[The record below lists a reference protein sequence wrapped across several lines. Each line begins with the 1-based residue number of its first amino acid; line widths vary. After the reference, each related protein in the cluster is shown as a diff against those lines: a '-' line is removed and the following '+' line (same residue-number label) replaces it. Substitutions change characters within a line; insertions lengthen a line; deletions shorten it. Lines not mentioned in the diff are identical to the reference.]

1 MNRANNRYMVSRIGF
16 INFYG
21 YINQTFNI
29 DEGIAGFI
37 GDNGSGKSVTT
48 LAALPN
54 LLTMDDITS
63 MNIGS
68 TEGNNRHISNY
79 FKYLKDAVPD
89 VGHTSYIWIEFKKE
103 DQYKNLVTAYRKNQ
117 NDTKKEGFVGKS
129 TDYQIDPNSDF
140 NDNSGA
146 ILSIREFKAKHNDQF
161 NAYSSQKSYQEAV
174 NDYLYGF
181 TNQEKFNDMIRKI
194 ISNANSQKKN
204 KNYKNS
210 LDECIAILNN
220 ALPNVEDHPQFVDNA
235 ENVIQIITNRRELE
249 RNKKE
254 IKSNIDNLNQIES
267 MISKINN
274 TIYHKQIMKNHDEL
288 KSIFEDAKKQKD
300 KNDKKINDFSNNI
313 DKAQSKLD
321 SNNTKIN
328 DNKNRINEINTT
340 INNYENSN
348 NMTKHKELTDQL
360 QYVVEQLEGL
370 EKRKNADSK
379 ELEKIKENA
388 TKYNSKIKENESIIN
403 DFSKYSR
410 QLDNHDVFDKS
421 DNFEN
426 ILKSYDSGLKKLKEL
441 KRNNKQY
448 LSDRDKQLMR
458 KNHTN
463 ELLQKENDKLSNEKD
478 RMFQS
483 LTSIVHKINNESERH
498 DTILPIDTID
508 VTLLSNQSNDDNIYV
523 QTINQIKNIYNIK
536 SNDQKVEL
544 TSKNQE
550 LTKLKDDL
558 NKEENSRNTLRQ
570 SKSHN
575 DKYYVN
581 LYECIKFKPNVNQK
595 IKDSIEAALYYDNGL
610 FTIMES
616 VNDLSEIKD
625 GQINNSITNKKSSNM
640 FDYIQLEDNM
650 IQFEDHVITILNQY
664 HYNISKNIVERNNV
678 SIIPEFQP
686 ESHIGATVREENRLR
701 NIEQLNQKIAKTQKD
716 IDNLKASIE
725 TNKNHEKRWSKLI
738 NQMPNTNR
746 YEDFKDNI
754 KFYKKEIEEI
764 NSDIKSLDNLLDGFE
779 SEKQHIIDEY
789 FESRFDDIIDPND
802 ENVQSQFDFVRD
814 EFREYQ
820 QYQDTIQ
827 NKKQRNIELED
838 LLEETEDNIEIKEQ
852 SINDSNKSI
861 QLNTNRKGKLESSI
875 QAIEKLL
882 NNDDIDIPKLR
893 SEKQA
898 LYQSIDGLQENNA
911 KLNGDIRYNQ
921 QSKEACIDKIDTLTD
936 KVNESEKDFNEILE
950 IINDL
955 PHMNLINKT
964 FNENELFKDINIA
977 KQAYNGGSEQYGL
990 VSKIQK
996 GDLAIT
1002 NYRIIVDTMDNKS
1015 KHLENY
1021 IEFEFVHTIDQT
1033 KHSYEDIMN
1042 NLNNQLISIDHT
1054 ELDIDN
1060 QVANV
1065 LQTKGLQNVIN
1076 DTIQQAKEN
1085 AKHIESIQEQSQMN
1099 DNISYYVKW
1108 TERNDKNKDNSK
1120 GRMKVSEAKRFINLF
1135 KDNKSTNKDD
1145 INKIFELIESEI
1157 NANIKNEYLPE
1168 DFDLDIENHK
1178 EFLYDII
1185 KDIFNYKQWYQF
1197 DLYERQKNQEEKR
1210 LLTNKS
1216 FSSNSNGQINR
1227 LKFEMMLSSIESDKT
1242 IMTHSDAP
1250 IIMVLEEAFSM
1261 IEDTIHAYLMERIHK
1276 NNINFIFNAPS
1287 YGLPKL
1293 NNYALIVNSFALK
1306 PLKDVNANGNDD
1318 VIIDI
1323 DPLKHESIKI
1333 KE

>member
-1 MNRANNRYMVSRIGF
+1 MNRANNRYMISRIGF

-29 DEGIAGFI
+29 DDGIAGFI

-79 FKYLKDAVPD
+79 FKYLKDDVPD
-89 VGHTSYIWIEFKKE
+89 IGHTSYIWIEFKKE
-103 DQYKNLVTAYRKNQ
+103 DQYKNLVIGYRKNQ

-129 TDYQIDPNSDF
+129 TDYQIDPNKDF
-140 NDNSGA
+140 TDDSGA
-146 ILSIREFKAKHNDQF
+146 VLSIREFKAKHNDQF

-254 IKSNIDNLNQIES
+254 IKSNIDNLNKIES
-267 MISKINN
+267 IISKINN
-274 TIYHKQIMKNHDEL
+274 TIYHRQIIKNHDEL
-288 KSIFEDAKKQKD
+288 KSIFEDATKQKNQ
-300 KNDKKINDFSNNI
+300 NDEKINEFSNKIN
-313 DKAQSKLD
+313 KKQSKLD
-321 SNNTKIN
+321 DNTNKIN
-328 DNKNRINEINTT
+328 NNKNRINEINTT
-340 INNYENSN
+340 INNYENSD
-348 NMTKHKELTDQL
+348 NMTKHKDLTDQL
-360 QYVVEQLEGL
+360 QYIAEQLNDL
-370 EKRKNADSK
+370 EKRKNIDSK
-379 ELEKIKENA
+379 DLENLKKKIN
-388 TKYNSKIKENESIIN
+388 NIDSKIKNNELSIDQLISNIDGLDYN
-403 DFSKYSR
+403 DIFK
-410 QLDNHDVFDKS
+410 DTPDFDS
-421 DNFEN
+421 
-426 ILKSYDSGLKKLKEL
+426 ILKSYFDGFKEL
-441 KRNNKQY
+441 DTLRRNNKQH
-448 LSDRDKQLMR
+448 LSDR
-458 KNHTN
+458 NN
-463 ELLQKENDKLSNEKD
+463 ESIKMDNIKESIQNLNDQLSNEKND
-478 RMFQS
+478 MHQS
-483 LTSIVHKINNESERH
+483 LTSIIHKINNESERH
-498 DTILPIDTID
+498 DSILPIDTID

-523 QTINQIKNIYNIK
+523 QTINQIKNIYNTK

-544 TSKNQE
+544 TSKKQD
-550 LTKLKDDL
+550 LTQLKNDL
-558 NKEENSRNTLRQ
+558 NKEENSKNTLRQ

-575 DKYYVN
+575 DESYVN

-625 GQINNSITNKKSSNM
+625 GQINNSITNEKSSNM

-650 IQFEDHVITILNQY
+650 CQFEDHVITTLNQY
-664 HYNISKNIVERNNV
+664 HYNISKDIIERNNV

-716 IDNLKASIE
+716 IDDLNTSIDI
-725 TNKNHEKRWSKLI
+725 NKKHEKRWSLMI
-738 NQMPNTNR
+738 NQMPNTKHYDYLNDQIQK
-746 YEDFKDNI
+746 ENNNLANVQSNINQLNI
-754 KFYKKEIEEI
+754 KLEE
-764 NSDIKSLDNLLDGFE
+764 FE
-779 SEKQHIIDEY
+779 SEQEHIIDEY
-789 FESRFDDIIDPND
+789 FESRFNDIINPTDSDAKDQYDRVKMNFGMYKSFTRD
-802 ENVQSQFDFVRD
+802 LQS
-814 EFREYQ
+814 Y
-820 QYQDTIQ
+820 
-827 NKKQRNIELED
+827 KQTNINLED
-838 LLEETEDNIEIKEQ
+838 EIKDYKIDIENKQ
-852 SINDSNKSI
+852 DSIDLTNKSI
-861 QLNTNRKGKLESSI
+861 ESNTKQKDKLESDI
-875 QAIEKLL
+875 KAIEKLL
-882 NNDDIDIPKLR
+882 NNDDINIPKLR

-898 LYQSIDGLQENNA
+898 LYQSIDELQENNA

-921 QSKEACIDKIDTLTD
+921 QSKEACIDKIDILTD

-950 IINDL
+950 VLNDL
-955 PHMNLINKT
+955 PHMNLINKS
-964 FNENELFKDINIA
+964 FNEAELFKDVNVA

-1002 NYRIIVDTMDNKS
+1002 NYKIVVNTMDYKS
-1015 KHLENY
+1015 KYLENY
-1021 IEFEFVHTIDQT
+1021 IDFEFVHTLDQT
-1033 KHSYEDIMN
+1033 KHSYKDIIN
-1042 NLNNQLISIDHT
+1042 DLNNQQNSIDHT

-1060 QVANV
+1060 QISNV

-1085 AKHIESIQEQSQMN
+1085 AKHIETIQEQSQMDN
-1099 DNISYYVKW
+1099 NISYYVKW
-1108 TERNDKNKDNSK
+1108 NERNDKNKDNSK
-1120 GRMKVSEAKRFINLF
+1120 GRMKVSQAKRFINLF
-1135 KDNKSTNKDD
+1135 KENRSTNKDD

-1157 NANIKNEYLPE
+1157 NLNIKQGNLSE

-1185 KDIFNYKQWYQF
+1185 KDIFNYKEWYQF
-1197 DLYERQKNQEEKR
+1197 DLYERQKNQDEKR

-1261 IEDTIHAYLMERIHK
+1261 IDDTIHAYLMERIHE

-1287 YGLPKL
+1287 YGLPEL
-1293 NNYALIVNSFALK
+1293 NNYALTVNSFALRSF
-1306 PLKDVNANGNDD
+1306 DNNG
-1318 VIIDI
+1318 VVMIDI
-1323 DPLKHESIKI
+1323 DPVKHESVNIK
-1333 KE
+1333 